1 MSSSAEFVAVGIWL
15 MIGGGVLAL
24 FGFVTDVLAQT
35 GHDRGG
41 MSRVV
46 SFVGA
51 AIFLLGAFLDYRWG
65 NYW

>member
-1 MSSSAEFVAVGIWL
+1 MTSSAEVAAVGIWF
-15 MIGGGVLAL
+15 MVGGGVLAL
-24 FGFVTDVLAQT
+24 FGLVTDLLART
-35 GHDRGG
+35 GGDRGG

-46 SFVGA
+46 SLVGA

>member
-1 MSSSAEFVAVGIWL
+1 MTNSAEISAVGIWF

-24 FGFVTDVLAQT
+24 FCFVIDVLAQT
-35 GHDRGG
+35 GGDRGG
-41 MSRVV
+41 MSRVM

>member
-1 MSSSAEFVAVGIWL
+1 MSSSAEFAALGIWL

-24 FGFVTDVLAQT
+24 FGFVTDLLAQT
-35 GHDRGG
+35 GGDRGG

>member
-1 MSSSAEFVAVGIWL
+1 MTSSAEVAAVGVWF

-24 FGFVTDVLAQT
+24 SCFVIDVLAQI
-35 GHDRGG
+35 GGDRGG
-41 MSRVV
+41 MSRVMSV
-46 SFVGA
+46 VGA

>member
-1 MSSSAEFVAVGIWL
+1 

-24 FGFVTDVLAQT
+24 FVFVSDLLAQT
-35 GHDRGG
+35 AGGRGA
-41 MSRVV
+41 MAKLVA
-46 SFVGA
+46 FVGA